1 MRRPHAIACSLS
13 ALLWPIA
20 AAAQTPAVARP
31 LGQCPVAD
39 AALIPALAGA
49 FEAGDAPRFR
59 IASASVVDAARR
71 CPPVDPAD
79 RAALESIDLRSDT
92 LVLAWPASPAW
103 PASTSSSTGDA
114 VLHAAVLRRGAGL
127 YNRSLGGV
135 GADGRGRL
143 FQIFLAASAGD
154 RLTGVYVSERERGPM
169 EARLPAFAAAIA
181 APLLAAVSA
190 AQGTIAGVREA
201 AEVPPAWL
209 SVARV
214 DLPFRRAS
222 VQMELQARVAP
233 TAAVIAQRAETL
245 RRRMVFVEAPHVAC
259 AAELA
264 DALADAIREIPAV
277 CAGDPG
283 GCAEAAVDR
292 FATLYDRQETA
303 CRGTTAADTTRNRQ
317 ALQRVDAA
325 FRGLALGLE
334 PAVVTASARLGNAPQ
349 ERFSLGVATAYLVAA
364 RSRSPR
370 ATLSRGVIVADPPV
384 RQASL
389 VLVNGAFRTYDAARP
404 APGWSE
410 RLRWFAGAVVAPDI
424 GAAAGLSLLVVRGL
438 AVNVGGA
445 ALAIRTP
452 APGETLGQP
461 PLRPARPFS
470 PATIRSALIGV
481 SFNFK

>member
-1 MRRPHAIACSLS
+1 MRRPRAIACSLS

-39 AALIPALAGA
+39 AALIPALTGA

-59 IASASVVDAARR
+59 IVSASVVEAARR

-79 RAALESIDLRSDT
+79 RTALESIDLRSDT
-92 LVLAWPASPAW
+92 LVVVWPAW
-103 PASTSSSTGDA
+103 PASTSTGEA
-114 VLHAAVLRRGAGL
+114 VLHTAVLRRGAGL
-127 YNRSLGGV
+127 YDRSLGGV
-135 GADGRGRL
+135 GAGGGGRL
-143 FQIFLAASAGD
+143 FQIFLTASAGD
-154 RLTGVYVSERERGPM
+154 RLTGVYVSERESGPL
-169 EARLPAFAAAIA
+169 EARLPAFVAAIA
-181 APLLAAVSA
+181 APLLAAVAA

-201 AEVPPAWL
+201 AEIPPAWL

-222 VQMELQARVAP
+222 VQMALQARVAP

-259 AAELA
+259 AAGLA

-277 CAGDPG
+277 CAGDPR
-283 GCAEAAVDR
+283 GCVEAAADS

-303 CRGTTAADTTRNRQ
+303 CRGATAADTTRNRQ

-325 FRGLALGLE
+325 FRGLTLGLE
-334 PAVVTASARLGNAPQ
+334 PAVLTASARLRNAPH

-438 AVNVGGA
+438 AINVGGA

-461 PLRPARPFS
+461 PVRPARPFS

>member
-1 MRRPHAIACSLS
+1 MRRPRAIACSLS

-39 AALIPALAGA
+39 AALIPSLTGA
-49 FEAGDAPRFR
+49 FEAGDAARFR
-59 IASASVVDAARR
+59 ITSASVVDAARR
-71 CPPVDPAD
+71 CPPGDPAD
-79 RAALESIDLRSDT
+79 RTVLESIDLRSDAFV
-92 LVLAWPASPAW
+92 LVWPAS
-103 PASTSSSTGDA
+103 SSMGEA

-127 YNRSLGGV
+127 YDRSLGGV

-143 FQIFLAASAGD
+143 FQIFLTASAGD
-154 RLTGVYVSERERGPM
+154 RLTGVYVSERESGPL

-201 AEVPPAWL
+201 AETPPAWL

-214 DLPFRRAS
+214 DLPFQRAS

-233 TAAVIAQRAETL
+233 TAAAIAQRAETL

-259 AAELA
+259 AAGLA
-264 DALADAIREIPAV
+264 EALADSIRGLSAV
-277 CAGDPG
+277 CAADPR
-283 GCAEAAVDR
+283 GCPDAAADR
-292 FATLYDRQETA
+292 FAALYDRQETA
-303 CRGTTAADTTRNRQ
+303 CHEATAADTTRNRQ
-317 ALQRVDAA
+317 ALQRVDVA

-334 PAVVTASARLGNAPQ
+334 PAVLTASARLSNAPQ
-349 ERFSLGVATAYLVAA
+349 ERFSLGIATSYLVAA

-370 ATLSRGVIVADPPV
+370 ASLSRGVIVADPPV

-410 RLRWFAGAVVAPDI
+410 RLRWFAGAIVAPDI
-424 GAAAGLSLLVVRGL
+424 GVGGGLSLLVVRGL

-445 ALAIRTP
+445 VLAVRTP
-452 APGETLGQP
+452 ASGETLGQP

-470 PATIRSALIGV
+470 TDTIRSALVGL